1 MRVPKIDL
9 CIVST
14 RRPDL
19 LATTIKSFSD
29 NVFSNFEIA
38 DVFVNLDPYFG
49 DEGDHVRCAELIKAT
64 FPQCIL
70 FEPEVPSFAGA
81 VQRLWS
87 STKADFFFHL
97 EDDWIALESIG
108 KAALSPFEDK
118 AVSQVSFHTA
128 EKKWDVRK
136 NGYFHKR
143 NEYFRIFGINIPK
156 FRTFPIFTTSPCIL
170 RGDFGRQ
177 CATLMDVSKDPEKQ
191 FYYGV
196 NPSLE
201 AFVKKQKSFVYAPSN
216 APVIADIGREWQK
229 LKNMRKVIR
238 DATSSWE
245 IISAPSAAAVID
257 RA

>member
-1 MRVPKIDL
+1 MPKIDL

-19 LATTIKSFSD
+19 LATTLRSFSEQ
-29 NVFSNFEIA
+29 VFPNFEIEN
-38 DVFVNLDPYFG
+38 VFVNLDPFFG
-49 DEGDHVRCAELIKAT
+49 DENDHARCAELIKAT
-64 FPQCIL
+64 FPNCIL
-70 FEPEVPSFAGA
+70 FEPDRPSFSAS
-81 VQRLWS
+81 VRRLWS
-87 STKADFFFHL
+87 STKSEFFFHL
-97 EDDWIALESIG
+97 EDDWVALETIG
-108 KAALSPFEDK
+108 KAALSPFSHK
-118 AVSQVSFHTA
+118 AVTQVSFHTA

-136 NGYFHKR
+136 NGYFHQR
-143 NEYFRIFGINIPK
+143 NEYLRLLGIKIPT

-177 CATLMDVSKDPEKQ
+177 CAALMDVSKDPEKQ

-201 AFVKKQKSFVYAPSN
+201 NYVRSRKSFIHAPNN

-229 LKNMRKVIR
+229 MNNIRKVIR
-238 DATSSWE
+238 DASSSWE
-245 IISAPSAAAVID
+245 TIVPPSTGAVLTE